1 MVSYILK
8 AFNFFERVG
17 IMQECK
23 IGLKDYIAQAEG
35 NIVSDMDGEK
45 VMLSIKNGKYY
56 NLGTIGGVIWDHLQK
71 PILLEE
77 LISKLQNEL
86 PNQFDVFQRL
96 RLIEYGYV
104 NQYDTKG
111 KFFQ

>member
-1 MVSYILK
+1 
-8 AFNFFERVG
+8 
-17 IMQECK
+17 MQECK

-71 PILLEE
+71 PILVEE
-77 LISKLQNEL
+77 LISKLQSEYNVEAEQCRADVLPFIEHLYKENLIALINE
-86 PNQFDVFQRL
+86 
-96 RLIEYGYV
+96 
-104 NQYDTKG
+104 
-111 KFFQ
+111 

>member
-77 LISKLQNEL
+77 LISKLQNEYNVEAEQCLSDVL
-86 PNQFDVFQRL
+86 PFIEHLHEEN
-96 RLIEYGYV
+96 LIVLINE
-104 NQYDTKG
+104 
-111 KFFQ
+111 